1 MRQRVL
7 WSEQRNNERIK
18 NPAERAMDVEGTT
31 ECPAGLDGER
41 REMPRCVVD
50 EEATLLLVGHGG
62 WVKCRIVELSLAGCR
77 ISTVERLPAGS
88 GHRVEAVFKV
98 RGVAFRF
105 IGVAEWTDGENLVGV
120 RFIDMPTR
128 RRDELAE
135 VLCEMVAENAARAG
149 KLAAEER
156 AAADRVAAEQAA
168 AGLVDEKQIAA
179 ERADDERF
187 AAGLRAAEELVAEQA
202 ARRQSEWQAEMK
214 AIGGPLQVNKAHGSE
229 KQSNAEAGQPAL
241 EPVAQTA
248 RPLKRER
255 RQQSR
260 HEVDTSAAILLIN
273 VGSLLQ
279 GRIVDLSL
287 SGCRIRT
294 EEKFPVG
301 IYTRVE
307 TEFRLGGLAFRL
319 GGVIQA
325 VHDRDRHNVGIR
337 FLDVSARKLEQVEQ
351 LIEEIEEMRAGKAQK
366 KAEEAVLENQG
377 SRPFRA

>member
-1 MRQRVL
+1 M
-7 WSEQRNNERIK
+7 E
-18 NPAERAMDVEGTT
+18 AEETA
-31 ECPAGLDGER
+31 ECLTGLDGER
-41 REMPRCVVD
+41 REMPRCAVD
-50 EEATLLLVGHGG
+50 EEATLQLVGHGG

-77 ISTVERLPAGS
+77 ISTMERLPAGI

-105 IGVAEWTDGENLVGV
+105 IGVAEWTDGLNLVGIQFV
-120 RFIDMPTR
+120 DMPTR

-135 VLCEMVAENAARAG
+135 VLCEMVAEKAARAM

-156 AAADRVAAEQAA
+156 AAAERAGAEQAAEELVDEKRIAAAQADQERFAAEVKIAAEHAAEQAA
-168 AGLVDEKQIAA
+168 Q
-179 ERADDERF
+179 
-187 AAGLRAAEELVAEQA
+187 EQA
-202 ARRQSEWQAEMK
+202 EWQSEMESVAGTRQANLIH
-214 AIGGPLQVNKAHGSE
+214 AAA
-229 KQSNAEAGQPAL
+229 KQSEAQPQAAL
-241 EPVAQTA
+241 APVGPHPAQSA
-248 RPLKRER
+248 RPDKLVKRER

-279 GRIVDLSL
+279 GRILDLSL

-325 VHDRDRHNVGIR
+325 VHDRDRRNVGIR
-337 FLDVSARKLEQVEQ
+337 FLDLSARKREQVEQ
-351 LIEEIEEMRAGKAQK
+351 LIEEIEEMRSRQALAK
-366 KAEEAVLENQG
+366 K
-377 SRPFRA
+377 